1 MAWILIASGLL
12 TATGSLASSLFPG
25 PVLRF
30 VFGAESAS
38 GVTMFLIRHWGVLLF
53 VICALT
59 VYSAYVP
66 ATRPP
71 ILIAAIIEKS
81 VIVALIVFGPVK
93 RTVAMTAIAILD
105 GFLAVLF
112 VAYLAGL

>member
-1 MAWILIASGLL
+1 MAWILIASGVP
-12 TATGSLASSLFPG
+12 TAAGSLAAFLFPE

-30 VFGAESAS
+30 VFGAGSAS
-38 GVTMFLIRHWGVLLF
+38 GVTTFLIRHWGVLLF
-53 VICALT
+53 VVCALT
-59 VYSAYVP
+59 VYSACVP

-93 RTVAMTAIAILD
+93 RTVATTAIAILD
-105 GFLAVLF
+105 GF
-112 VAYLAGL
+112 